1 MTVRPCFLPA
11 GNTLCNCPRGT
22 ASAAGG
28 AARLTRRPPR
38 SVHRV
43 VVEKASGDTFA
54 CKSIQ
59 KRLDIP
65 NISADKQAQ
74 HIDNVEREIAI
85 LKRLR
90 GTLR

>member
-1 MTVRPCFLPA
+1 
-11 GNTLCNCPRGT
+11 
-22 ASAAGG
+22 
-28 AARLTRRPPR
+28 
-38 SVHRV
+38 VHRV